1 MNKLLI
7 AGNWKMNLGPSEA
20 KALAAEL
27 AKRWPAGKFSNRV
40 VVSPPALSVANVV
53 IELKNTDIEVSVQNV
68 HTEDSGAYTGEISSA
83 MVKDAGCTCAIIGH
97 SERREYFGEDDAFIA
112 EKTQKTI
119 KEGLTA
125 ILCVGEKLDQRKKG
139 IQEKVVKDQLEAV
152 LKHLDAKVAAK
163 LVVAYEPVW
172 AIGTGETA
180 SPEQAQEMH
189 LFIRNVL
196 KEHWGEKSS
205 GEVKILYGG
214 SMKPANA
221 EELLSQ
227 NDVDGGLIG
236 GASLKADSFSEL
248 IEIAESLT
256 SNG

>member
-1 MNKLLI
+1 MNTLLI

-20 KALAAEL
+20 KRLASQL
-27 AKRWPAGKFSNRV
+27 AKRWPSGKFSNQV
-40 VVSPPALSVANVV
+40 VVSPPALSVAAVV
-53 IELKNTDIEVSVQNV
+53 NELKNTDIAVSVQNV
-68 HTEDSGAYTGEISSA
+68 HTKDSGAYTGEISTP
-83 MVKDAGCTCAIIGH
+83 MVKDAGCKYVIIGH
-97 SERREYFGEDDAFIA
+97 SERREYFGENDQLVA
-112 EKTQKTI
+112 EKTKKVI
-119 KEGLTA
+119 DDGLTA
-125 ILCVGEKLDQRKKG
+125 IVCVGEKLEQRKQET
-139 IQEKVVKDQLEAV
+139 QEKVVKDQLEAV
-152 LKHLDAKVAAK
+152 LKNVSSSDASN

-180 SPEQAQEMH
+180 TPQQAQEMH
-189 LFIRNVL
+189 LFIRGVL
-196 KEHWGEKSS
+196 KDHWNEKSS
-205 GEVKILYGG
+205 SQVKIVYGG

-236 GASLKADSFSEL
+236 GASLKVDSFSEL